1 MEQESEGMTR
11 ILNSKGKEIP
21 VLIDTMGK
29 NALYIELRIFD
40 QDGYRMGS
48 VHNIIDRED
57 AETLAKGILKWL
69 DDTKKGGKEN
79 D

>member
-1 MEQESEGMTR
+1 MTR

-21 VLIDTMGK
+21 VLIDTMGR

-40 QDGYRMGS
+40 EVGNRIGS

-57 AETLAKGILKWL
+57 ARTMARGILRWL
-69 DDTKKGGKEN
+69 EN
-79 D
+79 TREVDE

>member
-1 MEQESEGMTR
+1 MTR

-21 VLIDTMGK
+21 VLIDTMGR

-40 QDGYRMGS
+40 EQGNRIGA

-57 AETLAKGILKWL
+57 ARTLARGILKWL
-69 DDTKKGGKEN
+69 NDTGEVSA
-79 D
+79 

>member
-1 MEQESEGMTR
+1 MAR

-40 QDGYRMGS
+40 EDGNRMGS

-69 DDTKKGGKEN
+69 DDTKKEEA
-79 D
+79 

>member
-1 MEQESEGMTR
+1 MTR

-21 VLIDTMGK
+21 VIIDTWG

-40 QDGYRMGS
+40 ENGMRMGS

-57 AETLAKGILKWL
+57 ARTLANGILKWL
-69 DDTKKGGKEN
+69 DDTEKEGKE
-79 D
+79 

>member
-1 MEQESEGMTR
+1 MVR

-40 QDGYRMGS
+40 EDGFRMGS

-69 DDTKKGGKEN
+69 NDTKKEEA
-79 D
+79 

>member
-1 MEQESEGMTR
+1 MTR

-21 VLIDTMGK
+21 VLIDTMGR

-40 QDGYRMGS
+40 EQGNRIGA

-57 AETLAKGILKWL
+57 ARTTARGILKWL
-69 DDTKKGGKEN
+69 NDTGEV
-79 D
+79 DE